1 MNLTKNTAQPLKP
14 VNSPAQR
21 PPFFQ
26 PKLTINQPNDVYE
39 QEADHMADR
48 VMRMADPSA
57 VQNGFFKPA
66 TSSVQR
72 KCKACEEEGKHLHRK
87 ESSAGEVHSSNE
99 LNNYISNLSSSG
111 HAMPE
116 SSRKFFEP
124 RFGHDFSNVKIHTD
138 AVAAKSA
145 QSINALAYTTG
156 NHVVFNQGQYS
167 PGTEQGQRLMA
178 HELTHVVQQGG
189 ASGRLQKAPAA
200 TPIKEHG
207 DVAQVPDDVAASCNI
222 AETSPADE
230 QRINYET
237 NTFTLNDATRSALDD
252 FARRWNEGGA
262 DKNVR
267 VDGYASTT
275 GNETLNWRLSCSR
288 ANTVIQELIKP
299 SDGGKG
305 IPVQFLNMFAHGAT
319 NRFSQTAFPP
329 NQTATLTSEI
339 KIKPVPPKVKPQP
352 VPPQPDPPKDEKI
365 CGPKIDNALKRV
377 LGEVAKAFLS
387 WDVIDQVHNCD
398 SLTSIVMVTNEWDIE
413 QLHFEAIKP
422 NFKGC
427 GIPEKGEDEKACS
440 QTVEVDGK
448 CFLAGTVNYVLWGL
462 ICRLCNMRFGY
473 PSHSTMENLVW
484 LYNRVGADDPGP
496 PGEWAEIGWKI
507 FSGTAPPVG
516 NRSSCQPKCPHEHTT
531 PFSWQW
537 LPTHKGFNF

>member
-1 MNLTKNTAQPLKP
+1 MLKSPSHVPGNNPITTNKPNAAVPFFKP
-14 VNSPAQR
+14 VIQT
-21 PPFFQ
+21 
-26 PKLTINQPNDVYE
+26 KLTINEPGDHYE
-39 QEADHMADR
+39 READAAADR
-48 VMRMADPSA
+48 VMRMTDTSINPT
-57 VQNGFFKPA
+57 GFFKLA
-66 TSSVQR
+66 SDTIQR
-72 KCKACEEEGKHLHRK
+72 KCQTCEEEEKHVHRK
-87 ESSAGEVHSSNE
+87 ESSTGEVHSSND
-99 LNNYISNLSSSG
+99 LNSYISNLSSSG
-111 HAMPE
+111 QSIPE

-189 ASGRLQKAPAA
+189 AAGRLQKKPTA
-200 TPIKEHG
+200 TPIQEHG
-207 DVAQVPDDVAASCNI
+207 DTAQVPDEVAASCNI

-275 GNETLNWRLSCSR
+275 GNEPLNWRLSCSR

-305 IPVQFLNMFAHGAT
+305 IPVQFLSMYAHGAT
-319 NRFSQTAFPP
+319 NRFSQIAFPP

-339 KIKPVPPKVKPQP
+339 KIKPVPPKVKPE
-352 VPPQPDPPKDEKI
+352 PPKGKV
-365 CGPKIDNALKRV
+365 CGPKIDNVLKNV
-377 LGEVAKAFLS
+377 LREVTRTFLS
-387 WDVIDQVHNCD
+387 WDVLDQVHNCD
-398 SLTSIVMVTNEWDIE
+398 SLTSIVRVTNEWDIE
-413 QLHFEAIKP
+413 QLHFEPIKP
-422 NFKGC
+422 NFPGC
-427 GIPEKGEDEKACS
+427 AVPEDGESKKACS

-462 ICRLCNMRFGY
+462 ICRLCNMRFNY
-473 PSHSTMENLVW
+473 PSHSTMEDLVII
-484 LYNRVGADDPGP
+484 YNRVGFDDPGP
-496 PGEWAEIGWKI
+496 PGEWAEIGWKG
-507 FSGTAPPVG
+507 FGGTAPPVG
-516 NRSSCQPKCPHEHTT
+516 NRSSCQSKCPHEHST

-537 LPTHKGFNF
+537 LPTHEGFNF